1 MRLAACRAKGGGG
14 WLGQGGLRLA
24 ARGGS
29 PGRTRAFPPWPAPG
43 RDSVAPSAARRPA
56 PWRRLAGLARTLE
69 GREEAWGWREG
80 GLEGD
85 KEIKL
90 RERGAG

>member
-1 MRLAACRAKGGGG
+1 
-14 WLGQGGLRLA
+14 
-24 ARGGS
+24 
-29 PGRTRAFPPWPAPG
+29 
-43 RDSVAPSAARRPA
+43 
-56 PWRRLAGLARTLE
+56 LE

-90 RERGAG
+90 RERGAS